1 MKLFLQLLLLFIG
14 NVTFCQNMEWGKFSQ
29 KEIEMTDVSFESG
42 AEAVKLGEIGHL
54 KITESGYEL
63 LEYDRTKILSVDGFD
78 HAQKKWSYHPGVLN
92 DKVVIQDAHTV
103 NFVNGTAI
111 ITPLDKKDIIISR
124 NGDEEEIAFA
134 FPNVRIGSIIEYKVK
149 ILRTSNL
156 YASPWRFQNSIPTIS
171 SQLFLNLATT
181 ADYKTILKGKQL
193 NRKYGGKKNNKRW
206 ELLNI
211 PSDNVIKNVY
221 NPDDYRERLMYQY
234 TSARLY
240 YGSYY
245 SENTWNGFRK
255 LINNDIQKSKKGADF
270 KEIANSIR
278 NGSTKLETL
287 RNTVRYLR
295 DHYQWNRHTAVQSF
309 NLASEFLKKKTG
321 NTADFNIVLEEIL
334 KVKNIQSEIAVNS
347 LRSNGRIIV
356 AYPTFSKLQTLVNI
370 VEIDNGEKLMI
381 DAATSQPDNLRFLSL
396 NHYNYIV
403 LGLEERGDV
412 FTVVSPPLSE
422 FISQQNLTIE
432 DENSQVQVTNRST
445 GYFNSG
451 DFKPQI
457 FNVFRGIQTNEN
469 TKKES
474 DEWQVN
480 NQTIS
485 FENPANS
492 FFVIENPLSKTLAT
506 ILVEKDRDY
515 PIEIDFPFLTTVILN
530 TKLPE
535 NYHLESTDFNR
546 KISAFNGALQY
557 LQQVELKDGEP
568 LLTWSLL
575 INKTVFETGE
585 IQEYQNFTS
594 QLSAVFSEVAVA
606 KKVK

>member
-1 MKLFLQLLLLFIG
+1 M
-14 NVTFCQNMEWGKFSQ
+14 
-29 KEIEMTDVSFESG
+29 
-42 AEAVKLGEIGHL
+42 
-54 KITESGYEL
+54 
-63 LEYDRTKILSVDGFD
+63 
-78 HAQKKWSYHPGVLN
+78 
-92 DKVVIQDAHTV
+92 
-103 NFVNGTAI
+103 
-111 ITPLDKKDIIISR
+111 
-124 NGDEEEIAFA
+124 
-134 FPNVRIGSIIEYKVK
+134 
-149 ILRTSNL
+149 
-156 YASPWRFQNSIPTIS
+156 
-171 SQLFLNLATT
+171 
-181 ADYKTILKGKQL
+181 
-193 NRKYGGKKNNKRW
+193 
-206 ELLNI
+206 
-211 PSDNVIKNVY
+211 
-221 NPDDYRERLMYQY
+221 
-234 TSARLY
+234 
-240 YGSYY
+240 
-245 SENTWNGFRK
+245 
-255 LINNDIQKSKKGADF
+255 
-270 KEIANSIR
+270 
-278 NGSTKLETL
+278 
-287 RNTVRYLR
+287 
-295 DHYQWNRHTAVQSF
+295 
-309 NLASEFLKKKTG
+309 
-321 NTADFNIVLEEIL
+321 
-334 KVKNIQSEIAVNS
+334 
-347 LRSNGRIIV
+347 
-356 AYPTFSKLQTLVNI
+356 NI

-492 FFVIENPLSKTLAT
+492 FFVIENPLTKTLAT

-535 NYHLESTDFNR
+535 NYHLESTNFNR

>member
-1 MKLFLQLLLLFIG
+1 M
-14 NVTFCQNMEWGKFSQ
+14 
-29 KEIEMTDVSFESG
+29 
-42 AEAVKLGEIGHL
+42 
-54 KITESGYEL
+54 
-63 LEYDRTKILSVDGFD
+63 
-78 HAQKKWSYHPGVLN
+78 
-92 DKVVIQDAHTV
+92 
-103 NFVNGTAI
+103 
-111 ITPLDKKDIIISR
+111 
-124 NGDEEEIAFA
+124 
-134 FPNVRIGSIIEYKVK
+134 
-149 ILRTSNL
+149 
-156 YASPWRFQNSIPTIS
+156 
-171 SQLFLNLATT
+171 
-181 ADYKTILKGKQL
+181 
-193 NRKYGGKKNNKRW
+193 
-206 ELLNI
+206 
-211 PSDNVIKNVY
+211 
-221 NPDDYRERLMYQY
+221 
-234 TSARLY
+234 
-240 YGSYY
+240 
-245 SENTWNGFRK
+245 
-255 LINNDIQKSKKGADF
+255 
-270 KEIANSIR
+270 
-278 NGSTKLETL
+278 
-287 RNTVRYLR
+287 
-295 DHYQWNRHTAVQSF
+295 
-309 NLASEFLKKKTG
+309 
-321 NTADFNIVLEEIL
+321 

-530 TKLPE
+530 AKLPE
-535 NYHLESTDFNR
+535 NYHLESTNFNR